1 MTVTSNN
8 KKLALLAC
16 LWCAAAFPAHA
27 QSIDQLLEQ
36 AIESSGEVAKA
47 RAGRNIADAEL
58 SISESAWL
66 PQVNARLYN
75 GVANTQQS
83 NPLLNENTTRDT
95 IQNNSISLQQSI
107 YNRPAWLQIEQSRL
121 AQSEAHIRE
130 REATQN
136 LIQQW
141 VEKLMECKQSE
152 LVTTLAGQKLRST
165 ALLHEQT
172 QYGMGRGETSPL
184 ELSAAFSE
192 LELRQAELDEAQE
205 TLERHLWE
213 LSQLSGQPVSNLW
226 LKKLKFKAPE
236 STVVQNELEQ
246 AILSNNL
253 NLKIQNTYIQNAE
266 LNIEKTQG
274 EHHPTVMLVAQNT
287 QSKSETVSTLG
298 NQVKQNVLAIQVD
311 IPLFSG
317 YGTQAQ
323 TEKAAA
329 ALTQQRAE
337 LDSVQTD
344 VLKEA
349 FAAQKQLMISSN
361 FARAYAKAITAAEQQ
376 EKAIETG
383 IGHQLNSTIELAN
396 IQAKQAEL
404 KLKKLERELKA
415 NQAYFSLLK
424 LTGELGVERV
434 VDQITL
440 AAGLKPYAQ

>member
-1 MTVTSNN
+1 MTVTSNI

-16 LWCAAAFPAHA
+16 LWGAAVFPAHA
-27 QSIDQLLEQ
+27 ESIEQLLEQ
-36 AIESSGEVAKA
+36 AINNSAEVAKA

-83 NPLLNENTTRDT
+83 NPLLNQNNTRDT

-107 YNRPAWLQIEQSRL
+107 YNQPAWLQIEQSRL
-121 AQSEAHIRE
+121 AQNEADVRE
-130 REATQN
+130 LEATQN
-136 LIQQW
+136 LIQVW

-152 LVTTLAGQKLRST
+152 LIGRLAHQKLQG
-165 ALLHEQT
+165 ANLLHEQT
-172 QYGMGRGETSPL
+172 QYGIGRGEASPL
-184 ELSAAFSE
+184 ELSAALSE

-205 TLERHLWE
+205 TLARHLWE
-213 LSQLSGQPVSNLW
+213 LSQLSGQPVSRSWLEKLEFKTPQSNLLQDE
-226 LKKLKFKAPE
+226 LKQ
-236 STVVQNELEQ
+236 S
-246 AILSNNL
+246 ILSNNP
-253 NLKIQNTYIQNAE
+253 NLKIQNIYIQNAV

-274 EHHPTVMLVAQNT
+274 QHHPTVTLVAQNS

-298 NQVKQNVLAIQVD
+298 NQVKQNVVAVQVN
-311 IPLFSG
+311 IPLFNG
-317 YGTQAQ
+317 FGTQAQ

-329 ALTQQRAE
+329 TLNQQRAE
-337 LDSVQTD
+337 LDSVQTG

-361 FARAYAKAITAAEQQ
+361 FAKAYGKAISAAEQQ
-376 EKAIETG
+376 ETAIETG

-396 IQAKQAEL
+396 IQAKQTEL

-415 NQAYFSLLK
+415 NLAHFTLLK
-424 LTGELGVERV
+424 LTGELNVEQV
-434 VDQITL
+434 ANQIMWTTEL
-440 AAGLKPYAQ
+440 MPDAH

>member
-27 QSIDQLLEQ
+27 QSIEQLLEQ

-121 AQSEAHIRE
+121 AQSEAHSRE
-130 REATQN
+130 LEATQN
-136 LIQQW
+136 LIQKW

-213 LSQLSGQPVSNLW
+213 LSQLSGQPVSSLW
-226 LKKLKFKAPE
+226 LKKLEFKAPE

-317 YGTQAQ
+317 FGTQAQ
-323 TEKAAA
+323 VEKAAA

-361 FARAYAKAITAAEQQ
+361 FARAYAKAISAAEQQ

-383 IGHQLNSTIELAN
+383 IGHQLNSIIDLAN
-396 IQAKQAEL
+396 IQAKQTEL

-415 NQAYFSLLK
+415 NQAYFSLLE

-434 VDQITL
+434 VDQITQ
-440 AAGLKPYAQ
+440 GPN